1 MQQAAQRMVP
11 IDVPRV
17 VFLRALTMFLP
28 QFIGEQERDYQQRHN
43 QKCAQ
48 YQVLHHSSPFAQSVI
63 AL

>member
-1 MQQAAQRMVP
+1 MVP

-28 QFIGEQERDYQQRHN
+28 QFIGEQERDYQQRHD